1 MAGQACH
8 VAGSATQVGLT
19 HALGVVVISPLT
31 GSKMQLR
38 TENLTLIA
46 STLAHVRTEL
56 EKPELL
62 GEMLNATVSS
72 EWPSGEY
79 DRDAMEFF
87 RTCFEQGG
95 KEVEGWYGW
104 YAIRDPDE
112 KLPRTLVGAA
122 GYFGPPD
129 ANGTVEIGYSVLP
142 EWQRRG
148 YASEM
153 TDALVKNVFS
163 QTNVK
168 SVIAHTTKGNP
179 ASIAVLM
186 RCGFSAT
193 GPGHDPAMIR
203 FEHNRTS
210 A

>member
-1 MAGQACH
+1 
-8 VAGSATQVGLT
+8 
-19 HALGVVVISPLT
+19 
-31 GSKMQLR
+31 MQLR
-38 TENLTLIA
+38 TDNLTLIA
-46 STLAHVRTEL
+46 STLAHIRAEL
-56 EKPELL
+56 ETPELL

-87 RTCFEQGG
+87 RACFEQGG
-95 KEVEGWYGW
+95 EEVEGWYGW

-112 KLPRTLVGAA
+112 KFPPTLVGAA

-129 ANGTVEIGYSVLP
+129 ANGIVEIGYSVLP
-142 EWQRRG
+142 EWQRCG

-163 QTNVK
+163 QASVK
-168 SVIAHTTKGNP
+168 SVIAHTTEDNP

-193 GPGHDPAMIR
+193 GPGRDLGTIR
-203 FEHNRTS
+203 FERNRAS